1 MLGCAAKEGRIKTAV
16 AILGLALAGCA
27 SLSDEPLLAS
37 SAVVAELARETGER
51 VAVARFSQRRA
62 GEALP
67 AHWTPY
73 LILPSKPR
81 TDYRLVETAAGIA
94 LEASADRSA
103 SGIYRRI
110 RIDPRAHPV
119 LEWRWRVENLIP
131 GADTRFAASED
142 SPARLMVSFHG
153 NAERLAFGVRSQ
165 LRLARAL
172 SGQALPYATLM
183 YVWSNSLPVGTV
195 VENPHLER
203 IRMIVV
209 ASGAD
214 GVGEW
219 RSYRRNVF
227 EDYRR
232 AFGEEPWDIVAVGVM
247 TDADN
252 TRQQARCQYGD
263 ITFLRAP

>member
-1 MLGCAAKEGRIKTAV
+1 
-16 AILGLALAGCA
+16 
-27 SLSDEPLLAS
+27 
-37 SAVVAELARETGER
+37 VVAELAREAGER
-51 VAVARFSQRRA
+51 VEVARFSRRQA
-62 GEALP
+62 GEPLP

-81 TDYRLVETAAGIA
+81 TEYRLVETSAGIA
-94 LEASADRSA
+94 LEASADKSA

-110 RIDPRAHPV
+110 RIDPNTHPL
-119 LEWRWRVENLIP
+119 LEWRWRVESLIP
-131 GADTRFAASED
+131 GADTRLAATED
-142 SPARLMVSFHG
+142 SPARLVVSFHG
-153 NAERLAFGVRSQ
+153 NAKRLAFGVRSQ
-165 LRLARAL
+165 LRLAKAL

-183 YVWSNSLPVGTV
+183 YVWSNRHPVGTV
-195 VENPHLER
+195 IENPHLER

-209 ASGAD
+209 ASGAE

-219 RSYRRNVF
+219 RGYRRNVL

-252 TRQQARCQYGD
+252 TRQKARCQYGD